1 MPVVSVGMPLGPGCS
16 TCGYCGPLGERSST
30 ETSFK
35 KAGFI
40 ASQLSCEV
48 YQKMIYRGWRRSGTY
63 CYAPD
68 LRRSCCPQY
77 TIRLDAIAFKPSR
90 SQRKLINRWNHFV
103 MQGHK
108 SETSDSL
115 LLQGISSSPMPTRP
129 SKSGGNASKRD
140 PPAFSLSTSIHA
152 AESDFISPNTTARHN
167 FKVTLEPSTYSEE
180 KYTLY
185 LLYQRQIHH
194 DPHNTPEDF
203 KRFLVK
209 SPLINEPIPYPASA
223 PDHLPSQ
230 YGSFHQMYRLD
241 GELIAVGVIDILPE
255 CVSSVYFM
263 YDPKHDKYS
272 LGKLS
277 ALREASL
284 AREMHDAGAIAM
296 SSLAMGFYIHSCP
309 KMKYK
314 GGFSPSY
321 LADPEEFTWVPL
333 ADCIPQLE
341 KFRYA
346 AFVHPEHSLEGPQ
359 DPGEGPPVRVPEEL
373 LNEVMVIYSMQQGAI
388 SIIPISLSHQ
398 WKDEHNREEIL
409 SCVDT
414 LGDELSREIIFR

>member
-40 ASQLSCEV
+40 ASQLSCRV

-90 SQRKLINRWNHFV
+90 SQRKIINRWNHFV

-108 SETSDSL
+108 SEASNFL
-115 LLQGISSSPMPTRP
+115 LLQGISSPPKP
-129 SKSGGNASKRD
+129 PKSEGNASKRD
-140 PPAFSLSTSIHA
+140 PPNFSLSTSIHA
-152 AESDFISPNTTARHN
+152 AESDFVSPNATARHK

-180 KYTLY
+180 KYALY
-185 LLYQRQIHH
+185 LLYQREVHH
-194 DPHNTPEDF
+194 DPYNTPEDF

-209 SPLINEPIPYPASA
+209 SPLINEPIPYTTSP

-263 YDPKHDKYS
+263 YDPKHEKYS

-277 ALREASL
+277 AIREASL
-284 AREMHDAGAIAM
+284 AREIHDAGVITM
-296 SSLAMGFYIHSCP
+296 SSLAMGFYIHSCQ

-314 GGFSPSY
+314 GGYSPSY
-321 LADPEEFTWVPL
+321 LADPEKFTWFPL

-359 DPGEGPPVRVPEEL
+359 DPGEGPPVRVSEEL
-373 LNEVMVIYSMQQGAI
+373 LDEVMVIYSMQQGAI
-388 SIIPISLSHQ
+388 SIIPINLSHQ
-398 WKDEHNREEIL
+398 WNDEYNREEIL
-409 SCVDT
+409 SCVNA
-414 LGDELSREIIFR
+414 LGDELAREIIFR

>member
-40 ASQLSCEV
+40 ASQLSCRV

-90 SQRKLINRWNHFV
+90 SQRKIINRWNHFV

-108 SETSDSL
+108 SEASNLL
-115 LLQGISSSPMPTRP
+115 LLQGISSSPKLP
-129 SKSGGNASKRD
+129 KSEGNASKRD
-140 PPAFSLSTSIHA
+140 PPNLSLSTSIHA
-152 AESDFISPNTTARHN
+152 AESDFVSSNATARHQ

-180 KYTLY
+180 KYALY
-185 LLYQRQIHH
+185 LLYQREVHH
-194 DPHNTPEDF
+194 DPYNTPEDF

-209 SPLINEPIPYPASA
+209 SPLINEPIPYTTSP

-241 GELIAVGVIDILPE
+241 GELIAMGVIDILPE

-263 YDPKHDKYS
+263 YDPKHEKYS

-277 ALREASL
+277 AIREASL
-284 AREMHDAGAIAM
+284 AREIHDAGAITM
-296 SSLAMGFYIHSCP
+296 TSLAMGFYIHSCQ

-314 GGFSPSY
+314 GGYSPSY
-321 LADPEEFTWVPL
+321 LADPEKFTWFPL
-333 ADCIPQLE
+333 ADCISQLE

-359 DPGEGPPVRVPEEL
+359 DPGEGPPVPVSEEL
-373 LNEVMVIYSMQQGAI
+373 LDEVMVIYSMQQGAI
-388 SIIPISLSHQ
+388 SIIPINLSHQ
-398 WKDEHNREEIL
+398 WNDEYNREEIL
-409 SCVDT
+409 SCVNA
-414 LGDELSREIIFR
+414 LGDELAREIIFR

>member
-1 MPVVSVGMPLGPGCS
+1 MPVISVGMPLGPGSS
-16 TCGYCGPLGERSST
+16 TCGYCGPPGARSNT
-30 ETSFK
+30 ETNFK
-35 KAGFI
+35 KAGLF

-48 YQKMIYRGWRRSGTY
+48 YQKMIDRGWRRSGTY

-77 TIRLDAIAFKPSR
+77 TIKLDAIAFKPSR

-115 LLQGISSSPMPTRP
+115 LQGVASKPTRP
-129 SKSGGNASKRD
+129 FKSEGNASKRD
-140 PPAFSLSTSIHA
+140 APKFSLSTSIHA
-152 AESDFISPNTTARHN
+152 AEANIIPPNETARHK
-167 FKVTLEPSTYSEE
+167 FEVTLEPSTYSEE

-185 LLYQRQIHH
+185 TLYQSQIHH
-194 DPHNTPEDF
+194 DTNNTPGDF

-241 GELIAVGVIDILPE
+241 GELIAVGVIDILPG

-263 YDPKHDKYS
+263 YDPRHEKHS

-284 AREMHDAGAIAM
+284 ATEIYNAGAINVT
-296 SSLAMGFYIHSCP
+296 SLCMGLYIHSCP

-314 GGFSPSY
+314 GGYAPSY
-321 LADPEEFTWVPL
+321 IADPEEFTWFPL

-341 KFRYA
+341 RFRYA
-346 AFVHPEHSLEGPQ
+346 AFVHPENSLEGPQ
-359 DPGEGPPVRVPEEL
+359 DPGEGPPVRVSEEL
-373 LNEVMVIYSMQQGAI
+373 LAEVMVIYSMQQGAI
-388 SIIPISLSHQ
+388 SIIPITSSDR
-398 WKDEHNREEIL
+398 WDDEYSREEIL
-409 SCVDT
+409 SCIGA
-414 LGDELSREIIFR
+414 LGDELSKEIIFRQ

>member
-35 KAGFI
+35 KAGLI

-103 MQGHK
+103 MRGHK
-108 SETSDSL
+108 SETGDSL
-115 LLQGISSSPMPTRP
+115 GVSSAPMP
-129 SKSGGNASKRD
+129 SKPEGNTTKRD
-140 PPAFSLSTSIHA
+140 PPKFSLPTSIHA
-152 AESDFISPNTTARHN
+152 AESDFISTNATARHK
-167 FKVTLEPSTYSEE
+167 FQVTLEPSTYSEE
-180 KYTLY
+180 KYALY

-241 GELIAVGVIDILPE
+241 GELIALGVIDILPE

-284 AREMHDAGAIAM
+284 AREIYDAGAIAM

-314 GGFSPSY
+314 GEYSPSY
-321 LADPEEFTWVPL
+321 LADPEEFTWFPL
-333 ADCIPQLE
+333 GDCIPQLE

-359 DPGEGPPVRVPEEL
+359 DPGEGPPVSVSEEQ

-388 SIIPISLSHQ
+388 SIIPVNLSHQ
-398 WKDEHNREEIL
+398 WNDQYNREEIL
-409 SCVDT
+409 SCVGT

>member
-1 MPVVSVGMPLGPGCS
+1 M
-16 TCGYCGPLGERSST
+16 R
-30 ETSFK
+30 
-35 KAGFI
+35 
-40 ASQLSCEV
+40 
-48 YQKMIYRGWRRSGTY
+48 
-63 CYAPD
+63 
-68 LRRSCCPQY
+68 
-77 TIRLDAIAFKPSR
+77 
-90 SQRKLINRWNHFV
+90 
-103 MQGHK
+103 GHK
-108 SETSDSL
+108 SETGDSL
-115 LLQGISSSPMPTRP
+115 GVSSAPMP
-129 SKSGGNASKRD
+129 SKPEGNTTKRD
-140 PPAFSLSTSIHA
+140 PPKFSLPTSIHA
-152 AESDFISPNTTARHN
+152 AESDFISTNATARHK
-167 FKVTLEPSTYSEE
+167 FQVTLEPSTYSEE
-180 KYTLY
+180 KYALY

-241 GELIAVGVIDILPE
+241 GALIALGVIDILPE

-284 AREMHDAGAIAM
+284 AREIYDAGAIAM

-314 GGFSPSY
+314 GEYSPSY
-321 LADPEEFTWVPL
+321 LADPEEFTWFPL
-333 ADCIPQLE
+333 GDCIPQLE

-359 DPGEGPPVRVPEEL
+359 DPGEGPPVSVSEEQ

-388 SIIPISLSHQ
+388 SIIPVNLSHQ
-398 WKDEHNREEIL
+398 WNDQYNREEIL
-409 SCVDT
+409 SCVGT

>member
-1 MPVVSVGMPLGPGCS
+1 
-16 TCGYCGPLGERSST
+16 
-30 ETSFK
+30 
-35 KAGFI
+35 
-40 ASQLSCEV
+40 
-48 YQKMIYRGWRRSGTY
+48 
-63 CYAPD
+63 
-68 LRRSCCPQY
+68 
-77 TIRLDAIAFKPSR
+77 
-90 SQRKLINRWNHFV
+90 

-115 LLQGISSSPMPTRP
+115 LLHDISPSPMPTRP

-140 PPAFSLSTSIHA
+140 PPQFSLSTSIHA
-152 AESDFISPNTTARHN
+152 AESDFISPNLTARHN

-180 KYTLY
+180 KYALY

-241 GELIAVGVIDILPE
+241 GELIAVGVIDILPG

-277 ALREASL
+277 ALREVSL
-284 AREMHDAGAIAM
+284 AREIYDAGAIAM

-321 LADPEEFTWVPL
+321 LADPEEFTWFPL

-359 DPGEGPPVRVPEEL
+359 DPGEDPPVRVSEEL

-388 SIIPISLSHQ
+388 SIIPVSLSHQ
-398 WKDEHNREEIL
+398 WKDEYNRDEIL
-409 SCVDT
+409 SCVDA

>member
-1 MPVVSVGMPLGPGCS
+1 MTVISIGMPLGPGSS
-16 TCGYCGPLGERSST
+16 TCGYCGPPGERSSN
-30 ETSFK
+30 ETNFK
-35 KAGFI
+35 KAGLI

-115 LLQGISSSPMPTRP
+115 LRGALP

-140 PPAFSLSTSIHA
+140 TPKFSLSTSIHT
-152 AESDFISPNTTARHN
+152 AESDFIPPNETAHHK
-167 FKVTLEPSTYSEE
+167 FEVTLEPSTYSEE
-180 KYTLY
+180 KYALY

-194 DPHNTPEDF
+194 DTNNTPEDF
-203 KRFLVK
+203 KSFLVK
-209 SPLINEPIPYPASA
+209 SPLINEPIPYPASP
-223 PDHLPSQ
+223 PDHLPSR

-241 GELIAVGVIDILPE
+241 GELIA
-255 CVSSVYFM
+255 
-263 YDPKHDKYS
+263 
-272 LGKLS
+272 LS

-284 AREMHDAGAIAM
+284 AREIYDAGAITVT
-296 SSLAMGFYIHSCP
+296 SLAMGFYIHSCP

-314 GGFSPSY
+314 GEYSPSY
-321 LADPEEFTWVPL
+321 LADPEKFTWFPL
-333 ADCIPQLE
+333 VDCVPQLE

-359 DPGEGPPVRVPEEL
+359 DPGEGPPVRVSEEL
-373 LNEVMVIYSMQQGAI
+373 LNEVMVIYSMQGGTI
-388 SIIPISLSHQ
+388 SVIPINSSHR
-398 WKDEHNREEIL
+398 WNDEYDREEIL
-409 SCVDT
+409 SCVDA
-414 LGDELSREIIFR
+414 LGDELSKEIIFR

>member
-1 MPVVSVGMPLGPGCS
+1 MPLGSGCS

-35 KAGFI
+35 KAGLI
-40 ASQLSCEV
+40 ASQLSCKV

-68 LRRSCCPQY
+68 VRRSCCPQY
-77 TIRLDAIAFKPSR
+77 TIRLCLSEFNLGLDAIAFKPSR
-90 SQRKLINRWNHFV
+90 SQRKLINRD
-103 MQGHK
+103 
-108 SETSDSL
+108 TSDSP
-115 LLQGISSSPMPTRP
+115 LLQGISSASMPTRP
-129 SKSGGNASKRD
+129 SKSGGTSNASKRD
-140 PPAFSLSTSIHA
+140 SPKISLSTSIHA
-152 AESDFISPNTTARHN
+152 AESDFIFPNATARHD

-185 LLYQRQIHH
+185 PLYQRQIHH

-209 SPLINEPIPYPASA
+209 SHFINEPIPYPASA

-241 GELIAVGVIDILPE
+241 GELIAMNVIDILPE
-255 CVSSVYFM
+255 CVSSVYFI

-284 AREMHDAGAIAM
+284 AREMHDAGAITM
-296 SSLAMGFYIHSCP
+296 SSLAMAIHSCP

-321 LADPEEFTWVPL
+321 LADPEEFTWFPL

-346 AFVHPEHSLEGPQ
+346 AFVHPKNSLEGPQ
-359 DPGEGPPVRVPEEL
+359 DPGEDRNQTPTV
-373 LNEVMVIYSMQQGAI
+373 A
-388 SIIPISLSHQ
+388 
-398 WKDEHNREEIL
+398 
-409 SCVDT
+409 
-414 LGDELSREIIFR
+414 